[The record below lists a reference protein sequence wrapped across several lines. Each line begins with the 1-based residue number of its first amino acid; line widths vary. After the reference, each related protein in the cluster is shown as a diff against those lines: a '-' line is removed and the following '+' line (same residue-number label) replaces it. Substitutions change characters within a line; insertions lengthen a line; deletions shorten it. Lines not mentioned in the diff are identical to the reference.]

1 MSADALLDVL
11 ALPQEA
17 RNAGRIPKKVIIE
30 QLKPRAEERV
40 LLERRVE
47 ELLWIGNLKPS
58 TVARAASP
66 SIAEIQVLALNV
78 REPIDD
84 ADRGKLTWL
93 LHKGIEHYAV
103 LLVVVLLDGTFRV
116 STKAVGGTARDTAL
130 RETEALDPTSA
141 PPDDVQRAFLTS
153 LALDRQ
159 PFADLGQ
166 LYQGW
171 CDRLVA
177 LEVARELGGEFR
189 VPSPEAGR
197 QWAAALRAID
207 EARKQKT
214 RVLRDLAKERQPARA
229 AALSTER
236 ARLDGTLYRLKES
249 LLEDP
254 MPPSRR

>member
-1 MSADALLDVL
+1 MSPDALLDVL
-11 ALPQEA
+11 ALPAEA
-17 RNAGRIPKKVIIE
+17 RHAGRIPKKLIIE
-30 QLKPRAEERV
+30 QLKPRQEERA

-47 ELLWIGNLKPS
+47 ELLWTGNLKAA
-58 TVARAASP
+58 TVARAPSP
-66 SIAEIQVLALNV
+66 SVAEIQVLTLNV
-78 REPIDD
+78 REPIDEGE
-84 ADRGKLTWL
+84 RGKLTWL
-93 LHKGIEHYAV
+93 VHKGIEHYPV
-103 LLVVVLLDGTFRV
+103 MLIVVLPDGTFRLSV
-116 STKAVGGTARDTAL
+116 KTVGGTARDTAL
-130 RETEALDPTSA
+130 RETGTLHPA
-141 PPDDVQRAFLTS
+141 PASDDVQRAFLSS

-171 CDRLVA
+171 SDRLVA
-177 LEVARELGGEFR
+177 LEVARELGSEFR

-197 QWAAALRAID
+197 QWAVALRALD